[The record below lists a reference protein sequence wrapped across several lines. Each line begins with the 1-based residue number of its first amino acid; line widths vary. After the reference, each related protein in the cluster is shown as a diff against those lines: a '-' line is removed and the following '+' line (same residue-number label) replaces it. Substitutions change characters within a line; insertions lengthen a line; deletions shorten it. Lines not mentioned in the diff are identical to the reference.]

1 MLCGGFIR
9 AAMPPF
15 DRSLIPAEPNLSFE
29 LALWG
34 AGLTSVAG
42 IDEAGRGALAGP
54 VSAAAVILP
63 ADPTMER
70 YLKGVR
76 DSKQLTPDQR
86 EIAREK
92 ILQHAADWGVGF
104 ATSEE
109 IDQLGILPATR
120 LAACR
125 ALEALSISPV
135 HILLDYLFL
144 PEIMVP
150 QTALIKGDCRALSIA
165 AASILAKTARD
176 AVLRELDL
184 TYPGYG
190 FAAHK
195 GYGTFAHRK
204 ALQRLGVCPVHRLSF
219 ALFPE
224 PGGTLNGEQPEL
236 DANSPEMIDQ

>member
-1 MLCGGFIR
+1 
-9 AAMPPF
+9 MPPF
-15 DRSLIPAEPNLSFE
+15 DRSLLPPEPDLSFE
-29 LALWG
+29 LALWD
-34 AGLTSVAG
+34 AGLMTVAG

-63 ADPTMER
+63 PDMAMVSC
-70 YLKGVR
+70 LKGVR
-76 DSKQLTPDQR
+76 DSKQLNPEQR

-92 ILQHAADWGVGF
+92 ILQHVVSWGVGF

-109 IDQLGILPATR
+109 IDQIGILPATR

-144 PEIMVP
+144 PEITVP
-150 QTALIKGDCRALSIA
+150 QTALVKGDCRSLSIA

-184 TYPGYG
+184 SFPGYG

-195 GYGTFAHRK
+195 GYGTNAHR
-204 ALQRLGVCPVHRLSF
+204 AAIQRQGVCPEHRLSF
-219 ALFPE
+219 ALLP
-224 PGGTLNGEQPEL
+224 
-236 DANSPEMIDQ
+236 